1 MTAKNCGAFIA
12 DLRREKNLTQKQL
25 AEIIMVSD
33 KAISRWETGKGFPDV
48 TSLVSLS
55 NFFGV
60 SVNELLAGK
69 KAENE
74 VFTKIAD
81 NNVITAIENTQKQVK
96 KRKVQTIICIVI
108 FAFLLLPTAIPA
120 FIYFADEFIF
130 IVRKYVSF
138 ENLNE
143 FIVAIIVAVLLAVS
157 GFVISKGH
165 ISLLHCYHYKNVVD
179 RNGYCKA
186 MGKTFMLM
194 SIPTFLSSFTLLLPT
209 IHFVEVLG
217 NAILFGGLII
227 GCVFLFKHQYKYN
240 GGLF

>member
-1 MTAKNCGAFIA
+1 MTAKICGAFIA
-12 DLRREKNLTQKQL
+12 DLRKEKNLTQKQL

-48 TSLVSLS
+48 TSLLSLS

-74 VFTKIAD
+74 VFTELAD

-96 KRKVQTIICIVI
+96 KRKVQTIICIVV
-108 FAFLLLPTAIPA
+108 FAFLLLPTAIPTL
-120 FIYFADEFIF
+120 IYLTDEFIS
-130 IVRKYVSF
+130 ILKEHLSF
-138 ENLNE
+138 ENLSE
-143 FIVAIIVAVLLAVS
+143 FIITLTIAVLLIAAGVA
-157 GFVISKGH
+157 IRKGH
-165 ISLLHCYHYKNVVD
+165 ISILHSYHYKNVVD
-179 RNGYCKA
+179 RDGYCNA

-194 SIPTFLSSFTLLLPT
+194 GIPTFISSISFLFPS
-209 IHFVEVLG
+209 IHFIEILG
-217 NAILFGGLII
+217 NIILLVGLIV
-227 GCVFLFKHQYKYN
+227 GCVFVFKCQYKYN